1 MAVIPLLPKEGLGLI
16 HKNMREAR
24 SMECREIWPCRK
36 LITGSIKKSGI
47 VGHGITN
54 SKTGIWQILA
64 ILIMAQQ
71 GLPRVYLRKRFIW
84 ERVLRSHMQKRRVH
98 NGVHG
103 MANFPMVTTR
113 AISFGLNRE

>member
-1 MAVIPLLPKEGLGLI
+1 
-16 HKNMREAR
+16 
-24 SMECREIWPCRK
+24 MECREIWPCRK
-36 LITGSIKKSGI
+36 LITGSINKSGI
-47 VGHGITN
+47 EGPGITN
-54 SKTGIWQILA
+54 SKTENWQILA

-71 GLPRVYLRKRFIW
+71 DLPRVYLRKRSIW
-84 ERVLRSHMQKRRVH
+84 ERVLRSHMLRRRVH